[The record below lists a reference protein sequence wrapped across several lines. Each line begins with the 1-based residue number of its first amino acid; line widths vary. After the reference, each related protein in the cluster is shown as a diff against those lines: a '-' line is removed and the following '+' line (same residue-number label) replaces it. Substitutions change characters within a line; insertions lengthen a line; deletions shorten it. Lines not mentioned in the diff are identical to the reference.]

1 MRKRVKAKMIDAD
14 TSLFGLIGNP
24 VAHSLS
30 PVMHN
35 QAFAATGYNG
45 IYLAFRVTDPGTAMK
60 GIAALNFKGVSV
72 TLPHKVA
79 VMEYLDEVDETAARI
94 GAVNTIVNNQGR
106 LIGYNTDCAGALE
119 ALRTRTSIKDKSV
132 ALIGAGGA
140 ARAIGFGL
148 VAAGGRVTIL
158 NRTRISGERLAA
170 DLQAQFLPLGEWA
183 PNQYEILINTTPLG
197 MYPET
202 AATPISKANLS
213 KDMVVMDIVYNPL
226 ETRFLKEAAAI
237 GCGIIN
243 GVDMFVS
250 QGAQQF
256 ALWTG
261 KKAPVDVMRKAVIE
275 ALAI

>member
-24 VAHSLS
+24 VAHSFS